1 MTLRELQLAVWEPSD
16 NLRVDLMELWM
27 GLDETIYEDD
37 EAYELLNECI
47 ESLET
52 IRKRIL
58 WHAEDMAR
66 SNISDPTYFTNGKK
80 KSDRRMMLDMKD
92 EFKREI
98 DKI

>member
-1 MTLRELQLAVWEPSD
+1 MQGGIFNMTLRELQLAVWEPSD

-52 IRKRIL
+52 IRKRIKK
-58 WHAEDMAR
+58 
-66 SNISDPTYFTNGKK
+66 GK
-80 KSDRRMMLDMKD
+80 
-92 EFKREI
+92 
-98 DKI
+98 

>member
-1 MTLRELQLAVWEPSD
+1 MYNKYRLTSPDRDTDLVEQLR
-16 NLRVDLMELWM
+16 
-27 GLDETIYEDD
+27 Y
-37 EAYELLNECI
+37 
-47 ESLET
+47 
-52 IRKRIL
+52 IL